1 MRELI
6 DLMKELLLIK
16 EENNKVI
23 GLTGFKKAAPVKKKK
38 PVKKV
43 TKEIKISDLMRR
55 SSKFA

>member
-1 MRELI
+1 
-6 DLMKELLLIK
+6 MKELLLIK